1 MAGSLILDHVDKF
14 YGPKSAG
21 IHAVKDFSMAVEDG
35 EIVALLGSSGCGK
48 TTMLRMIAGFETVTE
63 GEMRL
68 NERRIQDIPPAK
80 RNVAMAFEGYSL
92 YPPLTVRDNIAFALK
107 GARLQRSE
115 IDKRVD
121 EMAELLEIGPI
132 LNRYPVSLSGGQQQR
147 ASLAR
152 ALTRKADLYLLD
164 EPMSQLEPQLRAVL
178 RGRIK
183 NFLIQH
189 GMTAM
194 FVTHDQ
200 TEANALADR
209 IAVMED
215 GVLEQI
221 ASPAELKDRPAN
233 LFVASFMGEPPM
245 NVYEAA
251 VEQNG
256 GGMRVVV
263 RGPDGQEAIGVNIP
277 AGSADVQG
285 ALSIG
290 QKLHMGVRPQ
300 SIALGQGDD
309 RALVLSNQWLG
320 DQTHLVIDA
329 GGHQMVIVSYT
340 PVKEKTGETIPFL
353 IAPEK
358 IHLFNFDNGD
368 AIAHG
373 IELAK

>member
-21 IHAVKDFSMAVEDG
+21 IHAVKDFSMAVQDG

-48 TTMLRMIAGFETVTE
+48 TTTLRMIAGFETVTE

-68 NERRIQDIPPAK
+68 NERRIQDLAPAK

-107 GARLQRSE
+107 GARQQRSE
-115 IDKRVD
+115 VDKHVD

-132 LNRYPVSLSGGQQQR
+132 LDRYPVSLSGGQQQR

-152 ALTRKADLYLLD
+152 ALIRKADLYLLD

-183 NFLIQH
+183 NYLIHH
-189 GMTAM
+189 GMTVM

-245 NVYEAA
+245 NVYDATVA
-251 VEQNG
+251 QNG

-263 RGPDGQEAIGVNIP
+263 PSPNGGEAIGVDIP
-277 AGSADVQG
+277 SESTDVQG

-290 QKLHMGVRPQ
+290 QKLRLGVRPQ
-300 SIALGQGDD
+300 SITIGQGEDQ
-309 RALVLSNQWLG
+309 ALVLSNQWLG

-329 GGHQMVIVSYT
+329 GEHQMIIVSYT
-340 PVKEKTGETIPFL
+340 PVKEKAGETIPFL

-358 IHLFNFDNGD
+358 IHLFTFDNGD
-368 AIAHG
+368 AITHG
-373 IELAK
+373 TELAK

>member
-21 IHAVKDFSMAVEDG
+21 IHAVKDFSMAVQDG

-48 TTMLRMIAGFETVTE
+48 TTTLRMIAGFETVTE

-68 NERRIQDIPPAK
+68 NERRIQDLAPAK

-107 GARLQRSE
+107 GARQQRSE
-115 IDKRVD
+115 VDKHVD

-132 LNRYPVSLSGGQQQR
+132 LDRYPVSLSGGQQQR

-152 ALTRKADLYLLD
+152 ALIRKADLYLLD

-183 NFLIQH
+183 NYLIHH
-189 GMTAM
+189 GMTVM

-245 NVYEAA
+245 NVYDATVA
-251 VEQNG
+251 QNG

-263 RGPDGQEAIGVNIP
+263 PSPNGGEAIGVDIP
-277 AGSADVQG
+277 SESTDVQG

-290 QKLHMGVRPQ
+290 QKLRLGVRPQ
-300 SIALGQGDD
+300 SITIGQGEDQ
-309 RALVLSNQWLG
+309 ALVLSNQWLG

-329 GGHQMVIVSYT
+329 GEHQMIIVSYT
-340 PVKEKTGETIPFL
+340 PVKEKAGETIPFL

-358 IHLFNFDNGD
+358 IHLFTFDNGE

-373 IELAK
+373 TELAK

>member
-1 MAGSLILDHVDKF
+1 
-14 YGPKSAG
+14 
-21 IHAVKDFSMAVEDG
+21 
-35 EIVALLGSSGCGK
+35 
-48 TTMLRMIAGFETVTE
+48 
-63 GEMRL
+63 MRL
-68 NERRIQDIPPAK
+68 I
-80 RNVAMAFEGYSL
+80 
-92 YPPLTVRDNIAFALK
+92 
-107 GARLQRSE
+107 
-115 IDKRVD
+115 
-121 EMAELLEIGPI
+121 
-132 LNRYPVSLSGGQQQR
+132 
-147 ASLAR
+147 
-152 ALTRKADLYLLD
+152 RKADLYLLD

-183 NFLIQH
+183 NYLIQH

-221 ASPAELKDRPAN
+221 ASPSELKDRPAN

-245 NVYEAA
+245 NVYEAVVA
-251 VEQNG
+251 QNG

-263 RGPDGQEAIGVNIP
+263 RGPDGGEAIGVNIP
-277 AGSADVQG
+277 SDSTDVRN

-290 QKLHMGVRPQ
+290 QKLHLGVRPQ
-300 SIALGQGDD
+300 SIATGEGED

-340 PVKEKTGETIPFL
+340 PVKEKNGEMIPFL

-358 IHLFNFDNGD
+358 VHLFNFDNGD

-373 IELAK
+373 TELAK